1 MSKNYERPPYED
13 DSYANGQQDAYYDY
27 NNPNAQAGQA
37 AGAYHDQDSQ
47 YSANTGYNQQQG
59 QGQQYYDEHD
69 QQGYYRDEDYY
80 YQQNA
85 QNPHQQ
91 YADDNGYPEDAY
103 AAGPADPYASSSQQA
118 QQSRYNGYQQPGAP
132 AKRLESDEGS
142 ETFSDFTTRS
152 DNARGGDVDYY
163 AQRGAGGAD
172 PRNNYLPQSGMESLQ
187 DNNSAY
193 AHETGSR
200 QAYRTAA
207 SSQISYNGNRSSGAS
222 TPIYGLD
229 YPNALPAG
237 QRSREP
243 YPAWTSENQ
252 IPLSKEEIEDIFIDL
267 ANKFGFQRDSMRNM
281 YDHFMTLLDSRSSRM
296 TPNQALLSLHADY
309 IGGDNANYKKWY
321 FAAQLDLDDQ
331 VGFRNMQ
338 IGKTNKKAKKKA
350 KKNKKKQA
358 AEAAEVENTEAVLQV
373 FEDDSSLEA
382 AEFRWKNRMNQMS
395 HHERARQIALYL
407 CVWGEA
413 NQVRFT
419 PECLCFIFKCADDY
433 YLSPECQQRTE
444 PIEEGDYLNRIITP
458 IYRYIRDQGYEILN
472 GKFVKREKDHNKV
485 IGYDDINQLFWYPE
499 GIERI
504 VLEDGIRLVDVP
516 PSQRYGKLGEVIWKK
531 VFFKT
536 YRETR
541 SWFHLA
547 VNFNRI
553 WVIHITMYWFYVA
566 YNSPTLYTKD
576 YVQLLNNQPLAHAR
590 WSAAGLAGVV
600 ACIVQIIAT
609 LSEWAFVPR
618 KWAGAQHLTRRLMF
632 LIIILCINLGPAIY
646 IFGYIGISTHSQ
658 SAYILSIVQFFIAV
672 ITFLFFA
679 VMPLG
684 ALFGS
689 YLKSKNVRR
698 YVASQTFTASFAH
711 LKGNDM
717 WMSFGLWVCVFTA
730 KLVESYWFL
739 ILSMRDPIRDLANME
754 MTRCH
759 GEVWWGD
766 VLCRQQARITLGFM
780 YASGLVLFFLDTY
793 LWYIICNTIFSV
805 GRSFY
810 LGISILTPWRN
821 IFSRLPKRIY
831 SKILATTDM
840 EIKYK
845 PKVLISQIWNAIVI
859 SMYREHLLAID
870 HVQKLL
876 YHQVPSEVEG
886 KRTLRAPT
894 FFVSQDD
901 NQIDSEFFPKNSEAE
916 RRISFFAQS
925 LSTPIPE
932 PLPVDN
938 MPTFTV
944 FVPHYS
950 EKILLS
956 LREIIREDDQF
967 SRVTMLE
974 YLKQLHPVEW
984 DCFVKDTKILAD
996 ETSTFGPNGSTDNLE
1011 KDGDEKD
1018 SIKSKIDD
1026 LPFYCIGFKSAAPE
1040 YTLRTRIWASLRSQ
1054 TLYRT
1059 VSGFMN
1065 YSRAIKLLYRV
1076 ENPEVVQ
1083 MFGGNTEK
1091 LERELERMARRKF
1104 KFVVSM
1110 QRLTKFKP
1118 EEMENTEFLLRAYPD
1133 LQIAYLDEEAPENEG
1148 EEPRLFSAL
1157 IDGHCEIMENGR
1169 RRPKFRV
1176 QLSGNPILG
1185 DGKSDNQNH
1194 AIIFYRGEYIQL
1206 VDANQDNYLEECLKI
1221 RSVLAEFEELN
1232 VEPINPYT
1240 PTLPS
1245 STSGQTHKQTYPVA
1259 ILGAREYIFSE
1270 NIGILGDVAAGKEQT
1285 FGTLFARTLA
1295 QIGGKLHYGHPD
1307 FLNGIFM
1314 TTRGG
1319 VSKAQKGLHLNE
1331 DIYAGMTAL
1340 CRGGR
1345 IKHCEYYQCGKGRD
1359 LGFGSILNFTTKI
1372 GTGMGEQIL
1381 SREYYYLGTQL
1392 PLDRFLSFFYAHP
1405 GFHINNLFIIVI
1417 VQLMMLTLLNIGSLA
1432 NQSIICLY
1440 DRNKPISDPHIPTGC
1455 YNLQPTLDWVR
1466 RCVLSIFI
1474 VFFIAFIPLV
1484 VQELTERGLWRAMV
1498 RFARHFAS
1506 LSPFFEVFVCQIY
1519 AHSLL
1524 MDLAFGGARYI
1535 STGRGLATA
1544 RIPFS
1549 VLYSRF
1555 AGDSIYLG
1563 GRAFFMLLFAT
1574 VAMWQPALLWFYI
1587 TLSAMCVSPFLYN
1600 PHQFAWTDF
1609 FIDYRDY
1616 IRWLSRGNNKWHRNS
1631 WIGYVRLTRSRITGF
1646 KRAVSGDPS
1655 EKAAGDVPRAPFF
1668 NLFFTEFL
1676 IPAITAAACFVPYT
1690 FINSQNGV
1698 TDATTVNS
1706 VLRIVIC
1713 TLGPIV
1719 INAGAL
1725 MVLVFISC
1733 CAGPL
1738 LGMCCKNTSA
1748 VMAGIAHGISVIVYI
1763 VFFIVMWLLQS
1774 FVWTPALL
1782 GIITCI
1788 ACQRLILKMM
1798 IALMLTREFKS
1809 DNSNRAW
1816 WSGKWYGA
1824 KLGWMTMTQPFREF
1838 VCKITESS
1846 YFAAD
1851 FVLGHCLLFLQLPML
1866 IFPMVDRWHSMLLF
1880 WLRPSRQIRPPI
1892 FSLKQTKLRKR
1903 MVKKYATLY
1912 FAVFLLFLIVV
1923 IAPSVAGKQI
1933 NVVSISEKL
1942 PSFAD
1947 GLFQPKW
1954 VLGVDNNDTGPN
1966 APTTIITTTPPASN
1980 YSTKP

>member
-1 MSKNYERPPYED
+1 MSANYNRPYADDQYNNADGHANTNANSHPNANQNQH
-13 DSYANGQQDAYYDY
+13 DSYYADDYSQQQQQQQHGGYAQDGYDY
-27 NNPNAQAGQA
+27 N
-37 AGAYHDQDSQ
+37 
-47 YSANTGYNQQQG
+47 QQG
-59 QGQQYYDEHD
+59 HQGYYDD
-69 QQGYYRDEDYY
+69 SQQGYYRDDESYY
-80 YQQNA
+80 AQGGNQQS
-85 QNPHQQ
+85 HQHNQ
-91 YADDNGYPEDAY
+91 YMDDDGYPEGSY
-103 AAGPADPYASSSQQA
+103 AAGPVDPYASSSQQ
-118 QQSRYNGYQQPGAP
+118 QQQLQQQYGGYQQPNKGQ
-132 AKRLESDEGS
+132 LLNSDDGS
-142 ETFSDFTTRS
+142 ETFSDFTMRS
-152 DNARGGDVDYY
+152 DMNRAAEMDYY
-163 AQRGAGGAD
+163 G
-172 PRNNYLPQSGMESLQ
+172 NNNNQYMPPGEGQ
-187 DNNSAY
+187 DGYVPSA
-193 AHETGSR
+193 ESR
-200 QAYRTAA
+200 QAYRTTA
-207 SSQISYNGNRSSGAS
+207 SSQMSYNGNRSSGAS

-229 YPNALPAG
+229 YQNIPAG
-237 QRSREP
+237 TRSREP

-281 YDHFMTLLDSRSSRM
+281 YDYFMCLLDSRASRM

-309 IGGDNANYKKWY
+309 IGGENANYRKWY

-331 VGFRNMQ
+331 VGFRNMKL
-338 IGKTNKKAKKKA
+338 GKTNKRTRKARKKV
-350 KKNKKKQA
+350 KQ
-358 AEAAEVENTEAVLQV
+358 
-373 FEDDSSLEA
+373 DDPNADPQKTLEELEGDNSLEA
-382 AEFRWKNRMNQMS
+382 AEFRWKNHMNQMS
-395 HHERARQIALYL
+395 QHERARQIALYL
-407 CVWGEA
+407 CCWGEA

-419 PECLCFIFKCADDY
+419 PECLCFLFKCADDY
-433 YLSPECQQRTE
+433 FLSPECQARTE
-444 PIEEGDYLNRIITP
+444 PVEEGDYLNRIITP
-458 IYRYIRDQGYEILN
+458 IYMFIRDQGYEVRD
-472 GKFVKREKDHNKV
+472 GKFVKRERDHGKV
-485 IGYDDINQLFWYPE
+485 IGYDDVNQLFWYPE

-504 VLEDGIRLVDVP
+504 IFEDGTRLVDIP
-516 PSQRYGKLGEVIWKK
+516 SSQRFSKLGEVVWDK

-536 YRETR
+536 YIETR
-541 SWFHLA
+541 SWFHMA

-553 WVIHITMYWFYVA
+553 WIIHITMYWFYVA
-566 YNSPTLYTKD
+566 FNSPTIYTPN
-576 YVQLLNNQPLAHAR
+576 YSQLANNPPLAQCR
-590 WSAAGLAGVV
+590 WAACAIGGVI
-600 ACIVQIIAT
+600 ATFFQIVAT

-618 KWAGAQHLTRRLMF
+618 QWSGAQHLSKRLMF
-632 LIIILCINLGPAIY
+632 LILIFILNLITPVY
-646 IFGYIGISTHSQ
+646 VFGYIGISTYSK
-658 SAYILSIVQFFIAV
+658 SAHVVSVVGFFIAV
-672 ITFLFFA
+672 FTFLFFS

-689 YLKSKNVRR
+689 YLGRNTRR
-698 YVASQTFTASFAH
+698 YVASQTFTASFH
-711 LKGNDM
+711 KLKGNDM
-717 WMSFGLWVCVFTA
+717 WLSYGLWVVVFA
-730 KLVESYWFL
+730 LKLVESYFFL
-739 ILSMRDPIRDLANME
+739 ILSLRDPIRDLSTMT
-754 MTRCH
+754 MTRCV
-759 GEVWWGD
+759 GEVYFGD
-766 VLCRQQARITLGFM
+766 VLCRHQAHITLGLM
-780 YASGLVLFFLDTY
+780 YFLDIVLFFLDTY
-793 LWYIICNTIFSV
+793 LWYVIINSIFSV
-805 GRSFY
+805 ARSFY
-810 LGISILTPWRN
+810 LGISIWTPWRN

-901 NQIDSEFFPKNSEAE
+901 NSIESEFFPDNSEAE

-974 YLKQLHPVEW
+974 YLKQLYPVEW
-984 DCFVKDTKILAD
+984 DCFVKDTKILAE
-996 ETSTFGPNGSTDNLE
+996 ETSSFNESSENLDKE
-1011 KDGDEKD
+1011 SSDEKD

-1104 KFVVSM
+1104 KFLVSM

-1118 EEMENTEFLLRAYPD
+1118 DEMENTEFLLRAYPD
-1133 LQIAYLDEEAPENEG
+1133 LQIAYLDEEPPLNEG
-1148 EEPRLFSAL
+1148 EEPRLYSAL

-1194 AIIFYRGEYIQL
+1194 AIIFCRGEYLQL
-1206 VDANQDNYLEECLKI
+1206 IDANQDNYLEECLKI

-1232 VEPINPYT
+1232 VEHVNPYT

-1245 STSGQTHKQTYPVA
+1245 STSGESHEVSNPVA

-1307 FLNGIFM
+1307 FLNATFM
-1314 TTRGG
+1314 LTRGG

-1340 CRGGR
+1340 LRGGR

-1405 GFHINNLFIIVI
+1405 GFHVNNLMIITS
-1417 VQLMMLTLLNIGSLA
+1417 VQLLMLVLLNIGALN
-1432 NQSIICLY
+1432 NQTITCLY
-1440 DRNKPISDPHIPTGC
+1440 DRNKPITDPHIPLGC
-1455 YNLQPTLDWVR
+1455 YNIQPVLDWVR
-1466 RCVLSIFI
+1466 RCILSIFI

-1484 VQELTERGLWRAMV
+1484 VQELTERGLWRATV
-1498 RFARHFAS
+1498 RFARHFGS

-1519 AHSLL
+1519 ANSML

-1535 STGRGLATA
+1535 ATGRGLATA

-1549 VLYSRF
+1549 VLFSRF

-1563 GRAFFMLLFAT
+1563 ARAFTMLLFAT
-1574 VAMWQPALLWFYI
+1574 VSMWQAALLWFYI
-1587 TLSAMCVSPFLYN
+1587 TLFAMCISPFIYN

-1631 WIGYVRLTRSRITGF
+1631 WIGYVRLTRTRITGF
-1646 KRAVSGDPS
+1646 KRAVTGDVS
-1655 EKAAGDVPRAPFF
+1655 EKGSGDVPRAPFT
-1668 NLFFTEFL
+1668 NLFMTEIL
-1676 IPAITAAACFVPYT
+1676 VPVVVAAAAFVPYT

-1698 TDATTVNS
+1698 ANVEPVNS
-1706 VLRIVIC
+1706 VLRVIIC
-1713 TLGPIV
+1713 TLAPIV

-1738 LGMCCKNTSA
+1738 LGVCCKKTSS
-1748 VMAGIAHGISVIVYI
+1748 VMAGIAHGISVIVHI
-1763 VFFIVMWLLQS
+1763 VFFEVMWLLQGWN
-1774 FVWTPALL
+1774 WTSALL
-1782 GIITCI
+1782 GMITCMSI
-1788 ACQRLILKMM
+1788 QRLLLKLLT
-1798 IALMLTREFKS
+1798 IFLLTREFKHDS
-1809 DNSNRAW
+1809 SNRAW
-1816 WSGKWYGA
+1816 WSGKWYSAG
-1824 KLGWMTMTQPFREF
+1824 LGWMTMTQPLREF
-1838 VCKITESS
+1838 VCKIVEGSH
-1846 YFAAD
+1846 FAAD
-1851 FVLGHCLLFLQLPML
+1851 FVLGHCLLFVQLPL
-1866 IFPMVDRWHSMLLF
+1866 LCIPMIDRWHSMLLF

-1892 FSLKQTKLRKR
+1892 FSLKQNKLRKR
-1903 MVKKYATLY
+1903 MVRKYATLY
-1912 FAVFLLFLIVV
+1912 FGLLLLFLILI
-1923 IAPSVAGKQI
+1923 IAPAVAGKSMDTS
-1933 NVVSISEKL
+1933 SITKNL
-1942 PSFAD
+1942 PEFAK
-1947 GLFQPKW
+1947 GLVQPT
-1954 VLGVDNNDTGPN
+1954 GQDNNDTGDN
-1966 APTTIITTTPPASN
+1966 APSTVETVTPVISN
-1980 YSTKP
+1980 WSTKP